1 MAQYFYIH
9 PDNPQARLIQQTVHL
24 LRDGAVVAYPT
35 DSGYALGCQID
46 DKQALERVRRIRHL
60 DEHHP
65 MTLICRDLSDLST
78 YAKVDNATY
87 RLLKAHTPGP
97 YTFVLQATSEV
108 PKRLHHPKRKT
119 IGIRVPDH
127 RIVQALLE
135 AFEAPLLST
144 TLVLENQMPAGD
156 AEDLR
161 DHLER
166 QVDVIIDGGH
176 VGVQPTSVIDLS
188 TESIEILRVGAGDL
202 AAFMN

>member
-9 PDNPQARLIQQTVHL
+9 PDNPQTRLIQQTVAL
-24 LRDGAVVAYPT
+24 LREGAVVAYPT

-65 MTLICRDLSDLST
+65 MTMICRDLSDLST

-127 RIVQALLE
+127 RIVQSLLA

-144 TLVLENQMPAGD
+144 TLVLENQLPAGD

-161 DHLER
+161 GHLER
-166 QVDVIIDGGH
+166 QVDLIIDGGH

-188 TESIEILRVGAGDL
+188 TDSIEILREGAGDL
-202 AAFMN
+202 TAFKK